1 MYKCVLR
8 WRVATFHV
16 QIDTLVASSWS
27 KCAAW
32 GCNVPV
38 SIYVDETLSHWW
50 DAINSRREHVHV
62 FCRLCLW
69 MTWHKDDCCFVFCCY
84 LMIQIDRFYSCRR
97 QFCLVHGINGEK
109 FSMSTYRL
117 HRRRMTSH
125 RADCGTAQPNMAV
138 IPMVLTVE
146 HWTLPAR
153 SSLVVCRCG
162 SPRSAHCRHRH
173 RHKCKDRL
181 TYLHHQVHMNRM
193 PAAAHRLTS
202 IHWHFHLLQSN
213 TWADGCWCSMLKRSL
228 LRWTHGRWIAA
239 NAILVVAFRSRFVE
253 ILVFGC
259 FRCLPHRLRPDER
272 RH

>member
-8 WRVATFHV
+8 CRVATFHV

-27 KCAAW
+27 KSDKELLHGDA
-32 GCNVPV
+32 PV
-38 SIYVDETLSHWW
+38 SIYIDGTLSHWW
-50 DAINSRREHVHV
+50 DAINSHRVHV
-62 FCRLCLW
+62 FVDCAFG
-69 MTWHKDDCCFVFCCY
+69 WHGIICCY

-97 QFCLVHGINGEK
+97 QFCLAHGINGEK

-173 RHKCKDRL
+173 KCKDRL

-202 IHWHFHLLQSN
+202 IHWHFHLLQSSI
-213 TWADGCWCSMLKRSL
+213 WADGCWCSTLTRSL